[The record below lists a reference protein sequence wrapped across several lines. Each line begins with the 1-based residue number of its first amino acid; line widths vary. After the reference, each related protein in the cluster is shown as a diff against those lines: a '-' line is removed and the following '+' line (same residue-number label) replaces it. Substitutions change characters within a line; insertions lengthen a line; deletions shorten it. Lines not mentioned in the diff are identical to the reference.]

1 MPSRTERAVDV
12 TTASIPLAV
21 VPAAATLLSLS
32 KVARALAARGGGG
45 ATFPFPTGLPTLWT
59 YVSLPNGPGGPG
71 GAAAGGPLSVLAF
84 LPLFLVGLLITSALE
99 AGFLGALLGR
109 IDDAPPA
116 FVESVERFTVR
127 MVGVNL
133 VRTAVVLAAL
143 PFLVF
148 PPLAL
153 AVVVVL
159 SYLVY
164 GLPFELVVSDAPL
177 GAALA
182 STVERALDGGAYAS
196 FGFAHLL
203 AGSVASFFVTGLV
216 RNTGVLG
223 VVLGA
228 AIVAVPAVFVATYGL
243 LVFRGFDG

>member
-1 MPSRTERAVDV
+1 MPSRSERAAEI
-12 TTASIPLAV
+12 TSESMRLAV

-32 KVARALAARGGGG
+32 KVARALAAGGGGG
-45 ATFPFPTGLPTLWT
+45 ATFPFPSGLPTLWT

-71 GAAAGGPLSVLAF
+71 GAAAGGPLSVVAF
-84 LPLFLVGLLITSALE
+84 LPLFLVGLLVTSALE
-99 AGFLGALLGR
+99 AGFLGALLHR
-109 IDDAPPA
+109 VDDEPPA
-116 FVESVERFTVR
+116 FVESVQRFTLR

-133 VRTAVVLAAL
+133 VRVATVLAAL

-182 STVERALDGGAYAS
+182 STVERALDGGGYAS

-203 AGSVASFFVTGLV
+203 VGSVASFFLTGFV
-216 RNTGVLG
+216 RNTGIFG

-243 LVFRGFDG
+243 LVFRDFDG

>member
-1 MPSRTERAVDV
+1 MR
-12 TTASIPLAV
+12 LAI

-32 KVARALAARGGGG
+32 KVARALAAGGGGG
-45 ATFPFPTGLPTLWT
+45 ATFPFPSGLPTLWT

-84 LPLFLVGLLITSALE
+84 LPLFLVGLLVTSALE

-109 IDDAPPA
+109 IDDEPPA
-116 FVESVERFTVR
+116 FVESVQRFTLR

-133 VRTAVVLAAL
+133 VRVATVLAAL

-148 PPLAL
+148 PPFAL

-182 STVERALDGGAYAS
+182 STVERALDGGTYAS

-203 AGSVASFFVTGLV
+203 AGSVASFFLTGVV
-216 RNTGVLG
+216 RNTGILG
-223 VVLGA
+223 VVLGT